1 MAIVTINLGFR
12 LQMSTNLAAKTTDTK
27 CSSVSKISS
36 NEFAITDQHQRVL
49 YTSKF
54 KDSKNLMWVGEKS

>member
-1 MAIVTINLGFR
+1 
-12 LQMSTNLAAKTTDTK
+12 MSTNLAAKTTDTK